1 MDLIIMIPF
10 IIQGIAIAVDEAY
23 FHVKRGLPLWERIG
37 HPIDTFTVVFCFG
50 FVIFIP
56 YSLTMLKVYILLSI
70 LSCLTVTKD
79 EWVHKHHCPGTENWL
94 HALLFIN
101 HPILLTF
108 AGLIWA
114 RAASVGPL
122 WLKGLIAR
130 PEPLI
135 QFLMVQAALAALFM
149 LYQII
154 YWNFIWKPSKATS

>member
-1 MDLIIMIPF
+1 MDLIVMIPF

-37 HPIDTFTVVFCFG
+37 HPVDTFTVVLCFA
-50 FVIFIP
+50 FVIFVP
-56 YSLTMLKVYILLSI
+56 YSVAMLKVYILMSI

-114 RAASVGPL
+114 RGASVGPI
-122 WLKGLIAR
+122 WLKELISR

-135 QFLMVQAALAALFM
+135 HFLMVQAALAAIFM

-154 YWNFIWKPSKATS
+154 YWNFIWKPKKATS